1 MMPTGFSVSN
11 DDVPHMSGAADV
23 IALPVIPPFHLEGTV
38 RLLQRRPSNRV
49 DRWRDGR
56 YLRVLDTEDGLRLIT
71 VENVG
76 TIEDPDLRCLV
87 AGGTVSSPTLEAVS
101 GTVRRIL
108 GLDVD
113 LAPFYVAARQFLPL
127 HLAVEALRGVRPPR
141 FPTLFETLTNV
152 VPFQQVSLAASA
164 AVVGR
169 IVERCG
175 LRLKVDHQVY
185 YAFPRPESVSAMDV
199 SELHLLGLSR
209 AKAATLHDLA
219 MRILSGELREEQL
232 EELSSESVMET
243 LTALPGIGPWSAG
256 LVLLRGL
263 GRMEIFPAGDVGAAK
278 NLSRLLELGR
288 PTSRRDLQPYIERM
302 GSVKGFLYFY
312 ALGRRLQE
320 EGLISP
326 VPGAV
331 Y

>member
-1 MMPTGFSVSN
+1 MMISNEAPHVSGFT
-11 DDVPHMSGAADV
+11 DA

-76 TIEDPDLRCLV
+76 TIEDPDLRCRV
-87 AGGTVSSPTLEAVS
+87 AGGMVSSPTLEAVR

-127 HLAVEALRGVRPPR
+127 RLAVEALRGVRPPR
-141 FPTLFETLTNV
+141 FPTLFETFTNV
-152 VPFQQVSLAASA
+152 VPFQQVSLAAGA

-175 LRLKVDHQVY
+175 QCLMVDHQVY
-185 YAFPRPESVSAMDV
+185 YAFPTPESVSAMGV

-209 AKAATLHDLA
+209 AKAATLRDLA
-219 MRILSGELREEQL
+219 MRVLSGELREERL
-232 EELSSESVMET
+232 EELSNESVIET

-263 GRMEIFPAGDVGAAK
+263 RRMEIFPAGDVGAAK
-278 NLSRLLELGR
+278 NLSRLLELGS

-302 GSVKGFLYFY
+302 GSMKGFLYFY

-326 VPGAV
+326 VPDAAP
-331 Y
+331 